1 MTPKIT
7 VILQA
12 RTGSKRLYGKVLL
25 PICNHELVI
34 LCWKR
39 IKMYGLKTI
48 VAIPKKKED
57 DYLAQV
63 LKKNK
68 VNFFRGETNNVL
80 SRFKKISSDMNPED
94 ILVRVTADN
103 PVVDGIFIK
112 QLIAVFC
119 KKKFEYFSAHD
130 NLKTVPYGLQTELFR
145 VKHLRE
151 KLSNNKFNLEH
162 VTPDIKKKYLSK
174 KKIKF
179 KSLKN
184 LSNFKIS
191 IDNIHDFQRVKKI
204 FSFSNSSYKMNYLK
218 LLKKN
223 KIIIKKK
230 KKEKIF

>member
-80 SRFKKISSDMNPED
+80 SRFKK
-94 ILVRVTADN
+94 
-103 PVVDGIFIK
+103 F
-112 QLIAVFC
+112 
-119 KKKFEYFSAHD
+119 
-130 NLKTVPYGLQTELFR
+130 LQ
-145 VKHLRE
+145 
-151 KLSNNKFNLEH
+151 
-162 VTPDIKKKYLSK
+162 I
-174 KKIKF
+174 
-179 KSLKN
+179 
-184 LSNFKIS
+184 
-191 IDNIHDFQRVKKI
+191 
-204 FSFSNSSYKMNYLK
+204 
-218 LLKKN
+218 
-223 KIIIKKK
+223 
-230 KKEKIF
+230 